1 MTLKKI
7 TRLILG
13 LFIYALGLVFSVQAN
28 LGVTPWNTFHLGLS
42 KQTGISLGTAI
53 IATGVCIVL
62 FNYFAKQKMGV
73 GTLLNMVLIGT
84 FVDFQIKYNLVPEMH
99 TLFGGV
105 FMILASMFTIALA
118 SWLYIGAGLGAGPR
132 DGLMVTLM
140 HWTGKPVGVIR
151 VSIETTVLIIG
162 ILLGGK
168 FGIGTPI
175 IALLLGPICQWTFK
189 RLNFNVKDIQ
199 HEYIDLKQ
207 RSA

>member
-105 FMILASMFTIALA
+105 LMILASMFTIALA

-189 RLNFNVKDIQ
+189 RLNFNVKDIK
-199 HEYIDLKQ
+199 HEYIELKQ
-207 RSA
+207 GSA

>member
-99 TLFGGV
+99 TLFSGV